1 MGNCIFCSVKI
12 FLLHI
17 FILFIRQFRFL
28 EVHSGAING
37 CVLSSDGKYLASA
50 SEDRTIR
57 IFTIRGGDGEFIQ
70 GPSNKEL
77 LGHTDAVNDVDF
89 STDGAALASASSDG
103 KIMIWDSATGRLN
116 T

>member
-1 MGNCIFCSVKI
+1 MQFFCVVKI
-12 FLLHI
+12 LLLYI
-17 FILFIRQFRFL
+17 SLLFIRLFCFL

-50 SEDRTIR
+50 SEDRKIR

-89 STDGAALASASSDG
+89 STDSAALVSGSSDG
-103 KIMIWDSATGRLN
+103 KIIIWDSATGRLN

>member
-1 MGNCIFCSVKI
+1 MEYCIF
-12 FLLHI
+12 LHI
-17 FILFIRQFRFL
+17 SMLFVKQFCFL
-28 EVHSGAING
+28 EVHSGPING
-37 CVLSSDGKYLASA
+37 CVLSSNEKYLASA

-57 IFTIRGGDGEFIQ
+57 IFTIRGGHGEFIQ

-77 LGHTDAVNDVDF
+77 LGHTDAVNDVNF
-89 STDGAALASASSDG
+89 STDSAALVSGSSDG